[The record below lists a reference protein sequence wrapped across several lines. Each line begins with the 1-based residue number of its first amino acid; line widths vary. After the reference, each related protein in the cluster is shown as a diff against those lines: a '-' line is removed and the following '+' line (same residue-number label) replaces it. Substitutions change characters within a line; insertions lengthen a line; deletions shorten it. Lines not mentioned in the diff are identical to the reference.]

1 MHWTGC
7 LLRVIEIALI
17 GFLVTR
23 LGLPETTGEAGSGGT
38 TTSSVSVVGYVTG
51 SASWVSGSEI
61 VSVPGREPGRSL
73 LVFLCLQ
80 ALSFSFFA

>member
-1 MHWTGC
+1 M
-7 LLRVIEIALI
+7 
-17 GFLVTR
+17 TR